1 MGRTARH
8 PDAHR
13 GHARPALAG
22 EARQRRPRYRD
33 GTRRRVSLPPARGP
47 PPRAEMRLA
56 TRVFLGAS
64 LLAAGTAVGLIV
76 AADQILRQRLEDGIA
91 AALEGDARLIALVLP
106 ADTSL
111 WPDAARRYG
120 AQVGRRVTLID
131 STGRGRGDP
140 AFARASLAPP
150 HTPSTRPHARAALAP
165 GAGSAPRPNRS
176 PNERPPP

>member
-56 TRVFLGAS
+56 TRAFLGTS
-64 LLAAGTAVGLIV
+64 LLSAASAGCLIG
-76 AADQILRQRLEDGIA
+76 AADQIPRHPLADGFPSSLGVGA
-91 AALEGDARLIALVLP
+91 TLTAQVLAP
-106 ADTSL
+106 STSL
-111 WPDAARRYG
+111 YH
-120 AQVGRRVTLID
+120 
-131 STGRGRGDP
+131 DP
-140 AFARASLAPP
+140 A
-150 HTPSTRPHARAALAP
+150 
-165 GAGSAPRPNRS
+165 RS
-176 PNERPPP
+176 